1 MLLAAGLLLGGAAS
15 GLAQVDDAQQRAK
28 EIDAFCRTAYCR
40 PPRTVKV
47 NLEDGTTFERNVPR
61 LPIVLPNGW
70 ITIFAGEEIHI
81 ELTVEQGKV
90 TSARAVPKVDRRKQ
104 TITFRLRQQ
113 PGSAQ
118 TDLTVT
124 SRLPRNLKYN
134 LGVMLPSGGAAI
146 SSPSC
151 PVQAGL
157 TAHETWVQP
166 VFQAVIRELRLLAE
180 DAPLSCG

>member
-1 MLLAAGLLLGGAAS
+1 MDEAE
-15 GLAQVDDAQQRAK
+15 QRAK
-28 EIDAFCRTAYCR
+28 EIDAYCRTAFCR
-40 PPRTVKV
+40 PPRTVRV
-47 NLEDGTTFERNVPR
+47 SLEDGSTFERAVPR

-70 ITIFAGEEIHI
+70 ITIFAGEVIHV
-81 ELTVEQGKV
+81 ELTMEKGKV
-90 TSARAVPKVDRRKQ
+90 TSARAVPNVTKRNA

-118 TDLTVT
+118 SELTVT

-134 LGVMLPSGGAAI
+134 LSVMLPSGGEPR

-157 TAHETWVQP
+157 TGHETWLQP
-166 VFQAVIRELRLLAE
+166 VFQAVIRDLRLLAD